1 MLIDRKKQELFKPRT
16 RLMSMSRSEQFKGL
30 PESFI
35 VLFIANPEDYVSQ
48 NLALLKDFVNVKKM
62 AGIYVT
68 VNRPYLSLLSL
79 LKKGGIDTSRMFF
92 IDLVTKTL
100 NDMPER
106 KSNRIFMGS
115 ATNLTDLSLAISQ
128 AVSANPTAK
137 KFIYLDSLSTM
148 LIYNEAGSLS
158 RFSHFL
164 TGRLREWNVDGVF
177 ISLDSESDKE
187 LTNKMAQFCDK
198 VVRA

>member
-1 MLIDRKKQELFKPRT
+1 M
-16 RLMSMSRSEQFKGL
+16 MSMSLSEQFKGL
-30 PESFI
+30 PEPFI

>member
-1 MLIDRKKQELFKPRT
+1 MNEIFKPCI
-16 RLMSMSRSEQFKGL
+16 RLMYMNLNEQFKGL
-30 PESFI
+30 PEPFV
-35 VLFIANPEDYVSQ
+35 VLFIADPKEYVAQ

-62 AGIYVT
+62 NGIYIT

-79 LKKGGIDTSRMFF
+79 LSKEGIDTSHMFF
-92 IDLVTKTL
+92 IDLITRTL

-128 AVSANPTAK
+128 AVSANQKAK

-164 TGRLREWNVDGVF
+164 TSRLREWNVDGVF
-177 ISLDSESDKE
+177 ISLDSASDRE
-187 LTNKMAQFCDK
+187 LTDKLSQFCDK